1 MHLAAFAGHSALRCY
16 NAVVEKTALWLFI
29 SRYLWLLCK
38 GKYELFF
45 SSQLGLMMLLL
56 REVGFQLVSR
66 SQASW
71 FGRDWVCIEI
81 TAPVPTALRIFW
93 EASSMRSFAEQHYIN
108 IFSCFCL
115 YLFHPSPSPYVC
127 LYRIKLFGVMHI
139 KFGCFLN
146 FSPYFLLPFY
156 LRQITDLSNS
166 PTNARSLVLNLL
178 LIQQEKTNGVETAAS
193 CDLLYLFL
201 CVQIVSQLIMT
212 VILHHFIYI
221 YAYI

>member
-1 MHLAAFAGHSALRCY
+1 
-16 NAVVEKTALWLFI
+16 
-29 SRYLWLLCK
+29 
-38 GKYELFF
+38 
-45 SSQLGLMMLLL
+45 
-56 REVGFQLVSR
+56 
-66 SQASW
+66 
-71 FGRDWVCIEI
+71 
-81 TAPVPTALRIFW
+81 
-93 EASSMRSFAEQHYIN
+93 
-108 IFSCFCL
+108 
-115 YLFHPSPSPYVC
+115 
-127 LYRIKLFGVMHI
+127 MHI

-166 PTNARSLVLNLL
+166 PTNAWSRVLNLL

-193 CDLLYLFL
+193 FDLLYLFL